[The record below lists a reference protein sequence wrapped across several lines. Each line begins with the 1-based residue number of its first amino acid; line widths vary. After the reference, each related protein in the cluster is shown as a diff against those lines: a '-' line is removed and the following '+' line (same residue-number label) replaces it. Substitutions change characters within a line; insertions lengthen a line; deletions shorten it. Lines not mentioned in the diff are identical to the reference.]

1 MRLSLLQSRQVLL
14 VIILLLIIV
23 SQLGADIIVP
33 ALPTIKSYFGSTSSN
48 AKLIIS
54 VFLLGQAIAQL
65 STSFIPFRHNKQFI
79 IFSLS
84 IIMFFSLILTLTR
97 NIFIFLVFRMIQ
109 GFGAGLLN
117 IGIKQ
122 LIRNIFKG
130 KSLAK
135 VVSLAS
141 STWCMVPIVA
151 PIIGGY
157 FVHFYK
163 WQTAFYFLSV
173 FCLFCVSLATYIL
186 PGIILDFR
194 KMRFL
199 EWLELFKDVQLLKA
213 IYFSGATYGILIA
226 FITVASISLQENF
239 SYSPVGFGWTT
250 AKIAFGYLIGTLINI
265 KLVSNHNFNFFINFG
280 IVANFC
286 ISFLM
291 LMSSVILPYKYIHYI
306 IYGIFLLALV
316 MGFIFPNATTL
327 VMHLSDGGKKLGILG
342 FGQILICSAVGV
354 IAAVQAQTLTELYLL
369 IGSLATSTFI
379 LYLVLEV
386 LRK

>member
-1 MRLSLLQSRQVLL
+1 MGT
-14 VIILLLIIV
+14 ILLLIII

-33 ALPTIKSYFGSTSSN
+33 GLPAIKSYFGSANSS

-54 VFLLGQAIAQL
+54 AFLFGQAIAQL
-65 STSFIPFRHNKQFI
+65 STSFIPFCHNKQFI
-79 IFSLS
+79 ILSLS
-84 IIMFFSLILTLTR
+84 TIMFFSLTLTLTG
-97 NIFIFLVFRMIQ
+97 NIFIFIAFRMAQ

-130 KSLAK
+130 ESLAK

-157 FVHFYK
+157 FVHFYN
-163 WQTAFYFLSV
+163 WQTAFYFLSI
-173 FCLFCVSLATYIL
+173 FCLFCVGLATYFL
-186 PGIILDFR
+186 PGVILDLR
-194 KMRFL
+194 GTHFL
-199 EWLELFKDVQLLKA
+199 EWLKLFKDIQLLKA

-226 FITVASISLQENF
+226 FITVASISLQESF
-239 SYSPVGFGWTT
+239 AYSSVGFGWIT
-250 AKIAFGYLIGTLINI
+250 AKIAFGYLIGTIINI
-265 KLVSNHNFNFFINFG
+265 KLVSNHTFNFFINLG

-291 LMSSVILPYKYIHYI
+291 LISSVILPYNDIHHI
-306 IYGIFLLALV
+306 IYGIFLLALF

-327 VMHLSDGGKKLGILG
+327 VMHLSNGDKKLGILG
-342 FGQILICSAVGV
+342 FGQILVCSTIGV
-354 IAAVQAQTLTELYLL
+354 VAAFLAQSLSELYLL
-369 IGSLATSTFI
+369 IACLATSTFI